1 MGERIGSDK
10 EYELEPTKSGWQ
22 GVLVTEIN
30 TFTKQEQLVG
40 LRFYKGK
47 GEDRGEMRLMGD
59 MDKKDLLEFKGILS
73 SNKDIKGNV
82 LPLGANA
89 AGIIKVLDN
98 AIREKE
104 VTEQRRMAKS

>member
-30 TFTKQEQLVG
+30 TFTK
-40 LRFYKGK
+40 
-47 GEDRGEMRLMGD
+47 GEHRGEMRLMGD

-82 LPLGANA
+82 LPVGANA

-98 AIREKE
+98 TIREKE